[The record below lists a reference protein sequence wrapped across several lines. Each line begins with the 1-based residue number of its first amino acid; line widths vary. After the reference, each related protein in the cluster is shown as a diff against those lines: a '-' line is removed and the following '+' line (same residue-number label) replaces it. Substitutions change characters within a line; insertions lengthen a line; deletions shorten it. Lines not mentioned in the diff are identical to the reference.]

1 MEIENANRRA
11 RQAVQQAAVQ
21 KQSRQQSKDMPVIKR
36 KSGFGWGS
44 GPFPVRRTKKRKTL
58 LKNKTILSGHAP
70 KFKRGKTVFERDTL
84 KIAEMDVLGHKL
96 FHLSAGG
103 EACAVQTFRFQ
114 GAEEIFHR
122 RVAGSV
128 P

>member
-1 MEIENANRRA
+1 M
-11 RQAVQQAAVQ
+11 QPVAVSITKGQAAFFWTVP
-21 KQSRQQSKDMPVIKR
+21 RPTDGKR
-36 KSGFGWGS
+36 KA
-44 GPFPVRRTKKRKTL
+44 L
-58 LKNKTILSGHAP
+58 LKNKTILSGLASN
-70 KFKRGKTVFERDTL
+70 FKRGKAVFERNAL
-84 KIAEMDVLGHKL
+84 KIVEMDVLGHKL